1 MARGHCGTCR
11 GTSWSGPRCKDR
23 VRSPPGGVTWGRP
36 GRVLGSFSR
45 FWWTVF
51 PASHPLSLSGVASGV
66 KPQVAPQILR
76 QGSCDHPTFSKGDH
90 KTQRKGGPNS
100 KNWDLR
106 NSDCT
111 RRRRDRSAHSLSS
124 HSFFFRF
131 LCACLDAA
139 RIAEP
144 LGRFGSVV
152 ASRVPSLCRV
162 PSRSNV
168 PCCAPP
174 RARRAPTVHVC
185 SPHAC
190 KVVPLIRE
198 VCECIVRDD
207 SKCMRQI
214 ANAIDAV
221 SVSDRPIRLA

>member
-1 MARGHCGTCR
+1 MAPTLLHRRLCVPMARGHCGTCR

-51 PASHPLSLSGVASGV
+51 PASHPLLLSGVASGV
-66 KPQVAPQILR
+66 KPQIAPQILR

-124 HSFFFRF
+124 HSFFFAF
-131 LCACLDAA
+131 FA
-139 RIAEP
+139 R
-144 LGRFGSVV
+144 
-152 ASRVPSLCRV
+152 ASMLPALL
-162 PSRSNV
+162 SRSAALAASWHRV
-168 PCCAPP
+168 CRRSVAFP
-174 RARRAPTVHVC
+174 RDQMCHAVHRRVHGVHRRCTFVHHMLARLSR
-185 SPHAC
+185 
-190 KVVPLIRE
+190 
-198 VCECIVRDD
+198 
-207 SKCMRQI
+207 
-214 ANAIDAV
+214 
-221 SVSDRPIRLA
+221 